1 MSSNY
6 SLGGVGGF
14 NSGFDVNG
22 IISQLLAMEQRP
34 ITLMSQKRSTIS
46 RQQAAY
52 TSIQN
57 KARSLFSS
65 IDQLARRDVAT
76 QKTMFENMRATTSDS
91 SSVTASVSNS
101 AAAQTLNVEV
111 LALPTATTATSTQ
124 GIGRFDATMTNT
136 ELGVTAGNFTLYTQV
151 GAAQK
156 AYQIT
161 IADGDTLGDII
172 ADMQTAIQTDIPG
185 ATVGI
190 VDGKIQINRGGSG
203 NAVTFGAGG
212 DTSNFLEKTFLNTAV
227 AINEGGVFT
236 TTASQ
241 RVSTINRDAA
251 VTTAGANLATTVNVN
266 SEFKINGITFNADGK
281 SINTIIDEINKS
293 EAGVTASFNRGTNSF
308 QLAAKATG
316 SNLISL
322 EDVGGGNFLQAMKL
336 INGTDAISSQK
347 AGNNTK
353 FVLNGQTLYATSDT
367 VDETVTGLTGVTLNL
382 KKVAAGTTTQITIQK
397 DNDAI
402 VNQVDDI
409 IKKYNSLIDEIAKQ
423 TKIDPEATK
432 TGASA
437 SNGPLAGDSRIKSFR
452 NQLRSIFTQS
462 VGGNLANTAY
472 ESLQMVGISSSPK
485 AIGSTDTTDT
495 TDENNTEG
503 DSSSNSSS
511 TTTNNNAN
519 NTSSTNASSASANGK
534 LYVDKNALRAAL
546 SEDPDKLKRLF
557 IAQDLPVG
565 ASGVDDGLDGTFTK
579 LQRFLTDKTYTD
591 GSGRTGFGALYNLG
605 DSGRGLFATYQDSAG
620 KRIKAI
626 ETSIERAND
635 RLAIKEKTL
644 RQQFL
649 AMDRMVGQYQRQG
662 TALAGL
668 ASQLG
673 R

>member
-34 ITLMSQKRSTIS
+34 ITLMTQKRSTIS

-57 KARSLFSS
+57 KARSLFSA

-76 QKTMFENMRATTSDS
+76 QKTMFDNMRATTSDS
-91 SSVTASVSNS
+91 NSVTASVSNS
-101 AAAQTLNVEV
+101 AAPQTLNVEV
-111 LALPTATTATSTQ
+111 LALPTATVANSTE

-136 ELGVTAGNFTLYTQV
+136 ELGITAGNFTLYTQV
-151 GAAQK
+151 GATQK

-161 IADGDTLGDII
+161 IADGDTMGDIM

-227 AINEGGVFT
+227 AINDGGVFT

-241 RVSTINRDAA
+241 RVSTVSRDTA
-251 VTTAGANLATTVNVN
+251 VTTAGANLGTTVNAN

-308 QLAAKATG
+308 QLTANNTG

-322 EDVGGGNFLQAMKL
+322 EDVGAGNFLQAMKL

-353 FVLNGQTLYATSDT
+353 FVLNGQTMYATSDS

-437 SNGPLAGDSRIKSFR
+437 SNGPLSGDSRIKSFR

-462 VGGNLANTAY
+462 VGGDLANTAF
-472 ESLQMVGISSSPK
+472 ESLQMVGISSSAK
-485 AIGSTDTTDT
+485 AIGSTSTTET
-495 TDENNTEG
+495 TDENTTEEASTE
-503 DSSSNSSS
+503 DSSSTSSSS
-511 TTTNNNAN
+511 T
-519 NTSSTNASSASANGK
+519 SSSADGK
-534 LYVDKNALRAAL
+534 LYLDKNALRAAL
-546 SEDPDKLKRLF
+546 SADPAKLKRLF

-668 ASQLG
+668 SAQLF

>member
-22 IISQLLAMEQRP
+22 IIAQLISFEQRP
-34 ITLMSQKRSTIS
+34 ITLMTQKKSAIS

-57 KARSLFSS
+57 KARSLFSA

-76 QKTMFENMRATTSDS
+76 QKTMFENMKATTSDS
-91 SSVTASVSNS
+91 NSVTASVSSS
-101 AAAQTLNVEV
+101 AAPQTLNIEV
-111 LALPTATTATSTQ
+111 LALPTATVATSTE
-124 GIGRFDATMTNT
+124 GVGRFDATMTNT
-136 ELGVTAGNFTLYTQV
+136 ELGITAGNFTLYTQV
-151 GAAQK
+151 GATQK
-156 AYQIT
+156 AYQIA
-161 IADGDTLGDII
+161 IADGDTMGDIM
-172 ADMQTAIQTDIPG
+172 ADMQTAVQTDIPG

-227 AINEGGVFT
+227 AVNDGGIFT

-241 RVSTINRDAA
+241 RVSTVVRDSA
-251 VTTAGANLATTVNVN
+251 VTTAGANLATTVNAN

-308 QLAAKATG
+308 QLTANDTG

-367 VDETVTGLTGVTLNL
+367 VDETVTGLTGVSLNL

-437 SNGPLAGDSRIKSFR
+437 TNGPLSGDSRIKNFR

-462 VGGNLANTAY
+462 VGGDLANTAY
-472 ESLQMVGISSSPK
+472 ESLQMIGISSSAK
-485 AIGSTDTTDT
+485 AVGSTDTTDT
-495 TDENNTEG
+495 TDENAADGETT
-503 DSSSNSSS
+503 DSSTSTSSS
-511 TTTNNNAN
+511 
-519 NTSSTNASSASANGK
+519 SSSDGK
-534 LYVDKNALRAAL
+534 LYLDKNALRAAL
-546 SEDPDKLKRLF
+546 SADPNKLKRLF

-591 GSGRTGFGALYNLG
+591 GAGRTGFGALYSLG
-605 DSGRGLFATYQDSAG
+605 DSGKGLFATYQDSAG
-620 KRIKAI
+620 KRIKTI

-668 ASQLG
+668 SAQLA

>member
-34 ITLMSQKRSTIS
+34 ITLMSQKKSTIS
-46 RQQAAY
+46 KQQAAY

-57 KARSLFSS
+57 KARSLFSA

-76 QKTMFENMRATTSDS
+76 QKTVFENMKATTSDS

-101 AAAQTLNVEV
+101 AAAQTLKVEV

-203 NAVTFGAGG
+203 NAVSFGAGG

-241 RVSTINRDAA
+241 RVSTVSRDTA
-251 VTTAGANLATTVNVN
+251 VTTAGANLATTVAAD
-266 SEFKINGITFNADGK
+266 SQFKINGVTFNADGK
-281 SINTIIDEINKS
+281 SINTLIDEINKS

-308 QLAAKATG
+308 QLTAKDTG
-316 SNLISL
+316 SNLISM
-322 EDVGGGNFLQAMKL
+322 EDLPGGNFLQAMKL

-485 AIGSTDTTDT
+485 ALGSTDTTDT
-495 TDENNTEG
+495 TDENNT
-503 DSSSNSSS
+503 DNNTNSS
-511 TTTNNNAN
+511 TNNNN
-519 NTSSTNASSASANGK
+519 NTNTTSSTSSSASADGK
-534 LYVDKNALRAAL
+534 LYLDKNALRAAL
-546 SEDPDKLKRLF
+546 SEDPEKLKRLF

-591 GSGRTGFGALYNLG
+591 GTGRTGFGALYNLG
-605 DSGRGLFATYQDSAG
+605 DSGKGLFATYQDSAG

-668 ASQLG
+668 SSQLA